1 MKSWIALPMGRPFG
15 PLPGLLLGLLFGL
28 LVGLLLQACAVVV
41 PPAPPTEAA
50 FDDAVFAPLP
60 PPPDARALTAVT
72 PAMRRFLDERVLPR
86 ARRGGARQALLQALA
101 DPNALLLAYE
111 SSPTRTAAEAFEAR
125 RGNCLSLV
133 LMTAALAGEL
143 GLPVRLHEVLTTPE
157 VEESGGLT
165 FIIGHVNLGLGVG
178 LDRAFSGIDP
188 WLIVDFLPGQ
198 DLRLQQRRIV
208 DERRVAAMFM
218 NNRAA
223 EELLQGRL
231 REAYAWLRGAHAQ
244 DARFAPLYNTLGV
257 LYRRHG
263 ALAQA
268 ERALQTALALDP
280 QDPHARANL
289 MALQRLR
296 LARPQAAAPA
306 PAG

>member
-1 MKSWIALPMGRPFG
+1 MKSWIAL
-15 PLPGLLLGLLFGL
+15 LT
-28 LVGLLLQACAVVV
+28 VLLLQACAAVV
-41 PPAPPTEAA
+41 PPAPATEAA
-50 FDDAVFAPLP
+50 FDDALFAPLAA
-60 PPPDARALTAVT
+60 PPDPRTLLAVT
-72 PAMRRFLDERVLPR
+72 PTMRRYLDERVLPR
-86 ARRGGARQALLQALA
+86 ARRAGGARQALLQALA
-101 DPNALLLAYE
+101 DPNALLLDYDA
-111 SSPTRTAAEAFEAR
+111 SRTRTAAEAFAAR

-143 GLPVRLHEVLTTPE
+143 GLPVRLHEVLTTAE
-157 VEESGGLT
+157 VEHSGDLT
-165 FIIGHVNLGLGVG
+165 FIIGHVNLALGAG
-178 LDRAFSGIDP
+178 IERAFSGTDP

-198 DLRLQQRRIV
+198 DLRQQQRRIV

-223 EELLQGRL
+223 EEMLQGRL
-231 REAYAWLRGAHAQ
+231 REAYGWLRGAHAQ

-296 LARPQAAAPA
+296 LARPQTAAPA